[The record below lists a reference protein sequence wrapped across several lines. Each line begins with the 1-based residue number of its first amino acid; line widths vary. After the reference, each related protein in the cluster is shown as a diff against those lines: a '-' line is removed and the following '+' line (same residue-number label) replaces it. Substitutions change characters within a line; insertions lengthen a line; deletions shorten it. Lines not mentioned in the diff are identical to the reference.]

1 MKASIIRCL
10 SARADAVCD
19 NPTSRKQERARLQQ
33 IFEANGYPENFVKKV
48 MQKKRRRQ
56 AEPGEV
62 TEQQKTFVKIPY
74 VRGVSEQI
82 SKLLRPKGIQV
93 AHSAARLKS
102 RLVKAKDGFDPKKK
116 KGTVYRISCSC
127 GSVYIGE
134 SGRPRDV
141 RLKEHVAD
149 IKYARLD
156 KSATARHVHDCRGN
170 MNPLEASTIA
180 TDTHWRRRKIR
191 EAIEIKQSRA
201 NMNLDE
207 GGLRLSPIWDVLLA

>member
-1 MKASIIRCL
+1 MA
-10 SARADAVCD
+10 
-19 NPTSRKQERARLQQ
+19 
-33 IFEANGYPENFVKKV
+33 
-48 MQKKRRRQ
+48 
-56 AEPGEV
+56 
-62 TEQQKTFVKIPY
+62 
-74 VRGVSEQI
+74 
-82 SKLLRPKGIQV
+82 QV

-116 KGTVYRISCSC
+116 KGAVYRMSCSC

-156 KSATARHVHDCRGN
+156 KSATARHAHECGGD
-170 MNPLEASTIA
+170 MNPMEASTIA

-191 EAIEIKQSRA
+191 EAIEIKQSRT

-207 GGLRLSPIWDVLLA
+207 GGLRLSPIWDILLA